1 MEITEIEEKVRQ
13 IKAELSSGN
22 VFGERVFLVAATK
35 TQSAECINAA
45 IRGGADAVA
54 ENKVQEFRE
63 KTEFLLPCPQHF
75 IGHLQTNK
83 VKYLVGKISLFHSC
97 DRDELAEEISRISVK
112 KNVRSEV
119 LIQVNI
125 GREITKGGYA
135 PEEALEAWERL
146 REKEGLLVRGFMA
159 MLPDS
164 DDQEL
169 LADLTDEMRAVY
181 DTARRKDENLS
192 FLSMGMSGDYKLC
205 IAHGSNMIRL
215 GSTLFGAR
223 NYQKSPM

>member
-75 IGHLQTNK
+75 NTYHDVEK
-83 VKYLVGKISLFHSC
+83 
-97 DRDELAEEISRISVK
+97 
-112 KNVRSEV
+112 
-119 LIQVNI
+119 
-125 GREITKGGYA
+125 
-135 PEEALEAWERL
+135 LEHN
-146 REKEGLLVRGFMA
+146 
-159 MLPDS
+159 
-164 DDQEL
+164 Q
-169 LADLTDEMRAVY
+169 
-181 DTARRKDENLS
+181 
-192 FLSMGMSGDYKLC
+192 KL
-205 IAHGSNMIRL
+205 
-215 GSTLFGAR
+215 
-223 NYQKSPM
+223 

>member
-1 MEITEIEEKVRQ
+1 
-13 IKAELSSGN
+13 
-22 VFGERVFLVAATK
+22 
-35 TQSAECINAA
+35 
-45 IRGGADAVA
+45 
-54 ENKVQEFRE
+54 
-63 KTEFLLPCPQHF
+63 
-75 IGHLQTNK
+75 
-83 VKYLVGKISLFHSC
+83 
-97 DRDELAEEISRISVK
+97 
-112 KNVRSEV
+112 
-119 LIQVNI
+119 
-125 GREITKGGYA
+125 
-135 PEEALEAWERL
+135 
-146 REKEGLLVRGFMA
+146 MA

-169 LADLTDEMRAVY
+169 LADLTDEMRALY

>member
-1 MEITEIEEKVRQ
+1 MEITAIEEKVRQ

-83 VKYLVGKISLFHSC
+83 VKYLCFIPV
-97 DRDELAEEISRISVK
+97 
-112 KNVRSEV
+112 
-119 LIQVNI
+119 
-125 GREITKGGYA
+125 
-135 PEEALEAWERL
+135 
-146 REKEGLLVRGFMA
+146 
-159 MLPDS
+159 
-164 DDQEL
+164 
-169 LADLTDEMRAVY
+169 
-181 DTARRKDENLS
+181 TATNSQRK
-192 FLSMGMSGDYKLC
+192 FPV
-205 IAHGSNMIRL
+205 
-215 GSTLFGAR
+215 F
-223 NYQKSPM
+223 P